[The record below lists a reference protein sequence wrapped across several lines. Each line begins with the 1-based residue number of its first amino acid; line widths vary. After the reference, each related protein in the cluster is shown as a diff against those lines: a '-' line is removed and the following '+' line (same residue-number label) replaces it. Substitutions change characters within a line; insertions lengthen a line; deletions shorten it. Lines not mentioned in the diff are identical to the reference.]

1 MDGRTDKGVSL
12 KIRPAAIFSFC
23 ALIFFIVFVY
33 QAQEWRLQA
42 RLYPYAIGIP
52 MVILAIIQVILDL
65 KGVVRKQ
72 TDAAP
77 VDFQFSQEIDPA
89 LAKKRTINIFGWI
102 LGFFVG
108 IYLLGFPITIPLLV
122 FSYLKIQ
129 SGEKWGLTLILTA
142 CAWLVFYGLFVK
154 LLVLPFPDGVIFTL
168 LGY

>member
-1 MDGRTDKGVSL
+1 MAGRTDKGATL
-12 KIRPAAIFSFC
+12 KIRPAAIFSLC

-52 MVILAIIQVILDL
+52 MIILALVQVILDL

-77 VDFQFSQEIDPA
+77 VDFQFSQNLDPA
-89 LAKKRTINIFGWI
+89 VAKKRTINIFAWI
-102 LGFFVG
+102 LAFFVG
-108 IYLLGFPITIPLLV
+108 IYLLGFSITIPLLV
-122 FSYLKIQ
+122 FTYLKFQ
-129 SGEKWGLTLILTA
+129 SGEKWGISIILTVG
-142 CAWLVFYGLFVK
+142 AWVVFYTLFVK
-154 LLVLPFPDGVIFTL
+154 LLVLPFPDGKIFTW

>member
-1 MDGRTDKGVSL
+1 M

-23 ALIFFIVFVY
+23 ALIFFIIFVY
-33 QAQEWRLQA
+33 QAQDWRLQA

-77 VDFQFSQEIDPA
+77 VDFQFSQNVDPV
-89 LAKKRTINIFGWI
+89 LAKKRTINIFAWI

-108 IYLLGFPITIPLLV
+108 IYFLGFPITIPLLV
-122 FSYLKIQ
+122 FTYLKFQ
-129 SGEKWGLTLILTA
+129 SGEKWLLSIILTA
-142 CAWLVFYGLFVK
+142 GAWLVFYALFVK
-154 LLVLPFPDGVIFTL
+154 LLVLPFPDGKIFTW

>member
-1 MDGRTDKGVSL
+1 M

-23 ALIFFIVFVY
+23 ALIFFIIFVY
-33 QAQEWRLQA
+33 QAQDWRLQA

-65 KGVVRKQ
+65 RGVVRKQ

-77 VDFQFSQEIDPA
+77 VDFQFSQNVDPV
-89 LAKKRTINIFGWI
+89 LAKKRTINIFAWI

-122 FSYLKIQ
+122 FTYLKFQ
-129 SGEKWGLTLILTA
+129 SGEKWGLSIILTA
-142 CAWLVFYGLFVK
+142 GAWLVFYTLFVK
-154 LLVLPFPDGVIFTL
+154 LLVLPFPDGKIFTW

>member
-1 MDGRTDKGVSL
+1 MGELTRGPIL

-52 MVILAIIQVILDL
+52 MIILAIIQVILDL

-77 VDFQFSQEIDPA
+77 VDFQFSEHLDPA
-89 LAKKRTINIFGWI
+89 LAKKRTINIFAWI
-102 LGFFVG
+102 LGFFAG
-108 IYLLGFPITIPLLV
+108 IYLLGFAITIPLLV
-122 FSYLKIQ
+122 FTYLKFQ
-129 SGEKWGLTLILTA
+129 SGEKWGISIILTVG
-142 CAWLVFYGLFVK
+142 AWVVFYTLFVK
-154 LLVLPFPDGVIFTL
+154 LLVLPFPDGKIFTW

>member
-1 MDGRTDKGVSL
+1 M

-65 KGVVRKQ
+65 RGVQRKQ
-72 TDAAP
+72 ASDAAP
-77 VDFQFSQEIDPA
+77 VDFQFTQHVDPA

-102 LGFFVG
+102 LGFFIG
-108 IYLLGFPITIPLLV
+108 IYLLGFPITIPLMV
-122 FSYLKIQ
+122 FTYLKIQ
-129 SGEKWGLTLILTA
+129 SGEKWALSIILTVA
-142 CAWLVFYGLFVK
+142 AWLMFYGLFVK
-154 LLVLPFPDGVIFTL
+154 LLVLPFPDGKIFTW

>member
-1 MDGRTDKGVSL
+1 M
-12 KIRPAAIFSFC
+12 KITPAAIFSFC

-33 QAQEWRLQA
+33 QAQDWRLQA

-77 VDFQFSQEIDPA
+77 VDFQFSQNVDPV
-89 LAKKRTINIFGWI
+89 LAKKRTINIFAWI
-102 LGFFVG
+102 LAFFVG
-108 IYLLGFPITIPLLV
+108 IYLLGFAITIPLLV
-122 FSYLKIQ
+122 FTYLKFQ
-129 SGEKWGLTLILTA
+129 SGEKWGISIILTV

-154 LLVLPFPDGVIFTL
+154 LLVLPFPDGKIFTW